1 MAFFT
6 VFTRSLT
13 RPLTLRLVAA
23 SVVVCAAAF
32 ALVYAGLRQQGEA
45 AIRQT
50 IDTDLAGLVDIYG
63 AQGADGLL
71 GALSARLDLAPT
83 RAEQPYYVLR
93 DPSGKALAGNITTAL
108 RLDPVKS
115 EVGKVVLGEDD
126 GTAVTGEAR
135 ATTLRGGYVLI
146 AGRSDAML
154 QATLAQVRNL
164 FLIALG
170 LMVAASIFISG
181 YASRKLRTRVD
192 NLNAVF
198 DALETGQLDAR
209 ATVRPDGDELDQL
222 GQHVNAAT
230 ARIHRLM
237 KAQRDV
243 SDHTA
248 HETRTPLM
256 SVERDIR
263 LAQSASTDP
272 AVLKPLDSAL
282 ERIRTLLRLLD
293 ALLDIA
299 SAEAQSGGVKALDEI
314 DISEVARSIAELYE
328 LSAEDAGLRL
338 VCDIDEGVTMRADAM
353 QMSRLMVNLL
363 DNALKYGADGQEI
376 RLSVKP
382 GPVIV
387 VEDDGAG
394 VPDAE
399 KSRIFERYRRIAT
412 SDGQPAQKGHGLGLA
427 LVKAIAERHD
437 LGLKVEDAHMD
448 ATTGQRGARFV
459 VARGRVGGEVA

>member
-1 MAFFT
+1 MAFLSF
-6 VFTRSLT
+6 FTRSLT

-23 SVVVCAAAF
+23 SVLVCAAAF
-32 ALVYAGLRQQGEA
+32 AFVYAGLRQQGEA
-45 AIRQT
+45 ALRQT
-50 IDTDLAGLVDIYG
+50 VDTDLAGLVDIYG
-63 AQGADGLL
+63 VHRIDGLQA
-71 GALSARLDLAPT
+71 ALTARLDMAPT
-83 RAEQPYYVLR
+83 RSEQPYYLLR
-93 DPSGKALAGNITTAL
+93 DPGGKVLTGNITTPP
-108 RLDPVKS
+108 RLDPAKS
-115 EVGKVVLGEDD
+115 QAGKVVLAD
-126 GTAVTGEAR
+126 GVEGQAR
-135 ATTLRGGYVLI
+135 ATTLRGGYSLI
-146 AGRSDAML
+146 AGRSDALL

-164 FLIALG
+164 FLIALA

-181 YASRKLRTRVD
+181 YASRTLRTRVD
-192 NLNAVF
+192 TLNAVF

-209 ATVRPDGDELDQL
+209 APVRPDGDELDQL
-222 GQHVNAAT
+222 GQHVNAVT

-272 AVLKPLDSAL
+272 VVLKPLDSAL
-282 ERIRTLLRLLD
+282 ERIRSLLRLLD

-299 SAEAQSGGVKALDEI
+299 SAEAQSGGLKALEEI

-328 LSAEDAGLRL
+328 LSAEEAGLEL
-338 VCDIDEGVTMRADAM
+338 VCDIEDGVTMRADAM

-363 DNALKYGADGQEI
+363 DNALKYGKDGQQI
-376 RLSVKP
+376 RLSVRA

-394 VPDAE
+394 VSDAE
-399 KSRIFERYRRIAT
+399 KPRIFERYRRIAT
-412 SDGQPAQKGHGLGLA
+412 PDGEPAQKGHGLGLA

-437 LGLKVEDAHMD
+437 LGIRIEDTHAESD
-448 ATTGQRGARFV
+448 AEPGRRGARFV
-459 VARGRVGGEVA
+459 VRKEVA